1 MKTQTYN
8 QSKDLKVIAAEISRQ
23 YAAGE
28 CRQFIG
34 EHRIFNPRGDD
45 TIIPNVARVEFTLG
59 NFRARCDDTP
69 EAVLKLV
76 QRYDKSAGK
85 PAKNVLSDAFKWCAK
100 ACAKKDTREYLNYV
114 YVTESQMIGC
124 NGHTVHMAPAEH
136 REPGFYTTKGDLA
149 TPDPRLKFPDLA
161 RIVPDPANCSPVCL
175 ADRVYGEAIEKGTI
189 EPVTLTNGAT
199 FNKKYLANA
208 LAGLPGAVAIQ
219 ADKLSPLRI
228 DCAKTG
234 RMAVIMGL
242 RV

>member
-8 QSKDLKVIAAEISRQ
+8 QSKDFKMIAAEISRQ

-28 CRQFIG
+28 GRQF
-34 EHRIFNPRGDD
+34 NDLDLP
-45 TIIPNVARVEFTLG
+45 RVEFTIG

-100 ACAKKDTREYLNYV
+100 ACAKKDIHEYLNYV
-114 YVTESQMIGC
+114 YVTDSQMIAC
-124 NGHTVHMAPAEH
+124 NGHVLHVAPAEH
-136 REPGFYTTKGDLA
+136 REPGLYTTAGDRV
-149 TPDPRLKFPDLA
+149 DPGALKYPDLS

-189 EPVTLTNGAT
+189 EPITLTNGAT

-208 LAGLPGAVAIQ
+208 LAGLPGAVAVQ

-234 RMAVIMGL
+234 RMAVVAGL

>member
-8 QSKDLKVIAAEISRQ
+8 QSKDLKAIAAEISRQ
-23 YAAGE
+23 YAADDCHLVDPLPEYLNAGP
-28 CRQFIG
+28 CR
-34 EHRIFNPRGDD
+34 PL
-45 TIIPNVARVEFTLG
+45 VEFRIGSL
-59 NFRARCDDTP
+59 AVRCIDSP
-69 EAVLKLV
+69 EAVMHLV

-85 PAKNVLSDAFKWCAK
+85 PAKNVLSDSFKWCAK
-100 ACAKKDTREYLNYV
+100 ACAKKDTREYLKYV

-124 NGHTVHMAPAEH
+124 NGHVLHVARAEH
-136 REPGFYTTKGDLA
+136 RAPGFYTVKGNKVDRDDL
-149 TPDPRLKFPDLA
+149 KYPDLA
-161 RIVPDPANCSPVCL
+161 RIVPDPASCSPVCL

-208 LAGLPGAVAIQ
+208 LAGLPGAIAVQ

-234 RMAVIMGL
+234 RMAVVMGL